1 MRAPVLPALRLRG
14 SDLREHALP
23 LAVAAVCA
31 LTVAVGWTARALGVV
46 WGTPRQ
52 PFLGTFGMQVS
63 PWAIPGAIVLAL
75 CAWQAVRIARPAAT
89 GPRAFM
95 VWTLG
100 LALASRLAVNV
111 ARIGPHGWTD
121 MYSIAPEASN
131 EYLPALPALEGGLG
145 LLLDRFAEWLPALP
159 VHSAGHPPGLLI
171 TMDVLGVDTAGG
183 LAALIIGVGVISAP
197 LVYALGRELSGE
209 GPARLAT
216 VLWIFAPSAL
226 LYGASAADALFAT
239 LGLLGATVVVLSPSR
254 GSLVRRLALP
264 LGAGLLAVAS
274 FFAWSLLGMAAW
286 AVFLVALRD
295 GLRRGV
301 VAGAVIA
308 AALVALYAALW
319 ALTGFE
325 VVEVLRR
332 TEEVYRF
339 SVASVRPYAFWLFG
353 SPAAF
358 LIGCGLPVLW
368 FAARALQ
375 RRDRGAL
382 ALAGVIVIAS
392 VAGFTK
398 AETER
403 IWLSFLPL
411 ACLAAATS
419 LPPRWLVPAVAIMAV
434 QAFLVQVL
442 LYTVW

>member
-1 MRAPVLPALRLRG
+1 MRAPALPFARPRARDLRG
-14 SDLREHALP
+14 HALP

-46 WGTPRQ
+46 WGTPLQ
-52 PFLGTFGMQVS
+52 PFLGTFGFEVS
-63 PWAIPGAIVLAL
+63 PWAAPGAVVLAL
-75 CAWQAVRIARPAAT
+75 CAWQAVRLAPPGAIAPGGFALWA
-89 GPRAFM
+89 
-95 VWTLG
+95 
-100 LALASRLAVNV
+100 LALALISRLAVNV
-111 ARIGPHGWTD
+111 ARMGPQGWSD
-121 MYSIAPEASN
+121 MYSIAAESAN
-131 EYLPALPALEGGLG
+131 EYLPALPAVQDGLG
-145 LLLDRFAEWLPALP
+145 LFLDRFAEWLPALP
-159 VHSAGHPPGLLI
+159 VHSAGHPPGLLT
-171 TMDVLGVDTAGG
+171 TMDLLGFDTAGG
-183 LAALIIGVGVISAP
+183 LAALIIGVGVLGAP
-197 LVYALGRELSGE
+197 LVYWLGRELSGE
-209 GPARLAT
+209 GQARLAT

-239 LGLLGATVVVLSPSR
+239 LGLLAATVLVLRPAP
-254 GSLVRRLALP
+254 GLRRAAVP

-286 AVFLVALRD
+286 ATFLVALRD
-295 GLRRGV
+295 GVRR
-301 VAGAVIA
+301 
-308 AALVALYAALW
+308 AALVTAAIGAALMAFYAALW

-325 VVEVLRR
+325 VIEVLRR

-353 SPAAF
+353 SPVAF

-368 FAARALQ
+368 FAAKAVQ

-411 ACLAAATS
+411 ACLVAATV
-419 LPPRWLVPAVAIMAV
+419 LPRRWLAPAVAVMAV
-434 QAFLVQVL
+434 QAFLTQVL
-442 LYTVW
+442 VYTVW